1 MSKCV
6 YVPIYNRMSSSMGDT
21 GLPLMATNLDD
32 IGLFYMMKSENTVDA
47 KNVPVVTIEELSD
60 RFIRGRNNYI
70 IKKELPEGDAA
81 DALIKK
87 IENFWDD
94 FGEQLKQQMIKKMQD
109 QLTELSAGRKSA
121 TKKTVKKTTK
131 RVSRKPRVD
140 EDDYDP
146 EQDETCGDGDEYD
159 GFGKS
164 LHQHYLDEEACDE
177 PKRIKRN
184 RVAKKSSKKSCGD
197 ELTEPEIDLNEIHL
211 ASE

>member
-32 IGLFYMMKSENTVDA
+32 IGLFYMMKSANTVDA

-70 IKKELPEGDAA
+70 IKKELPEGEKA

-87 IENFWDD
+87 VEDFWDD
-94 FGEQLKQQMIKKMQD
+94 FGEQLKQQMIKNMQD
-109 QLTELSAGRKSA
+109 QLAELSAGRKAA
-121 TKKTVKKTTK
+121 TKKTAKKTTK

-146 EQDETCGDGDEYD
+146 EQDETGVDVDEYD
-159 GFGKS
+159 GFDKS

-177 PKRIKRN
+177 PKRIKRKTA
-184 RVAKKSSKKSCGD
+184 AKKSSKKSCGD
-197 ELTEPEIDLNEIHL
+197 ELSEIDLNEIHL
-211 ASE
+211 SSEG

>member
-70 IKKELPEGDAA
+70 IKKELPEGEHA

-87 IENFWDD
+87 IEDFWDD

-121 TKKTVKKTTK
+121 KKTVKKTTK

-146 EQDETCGDGDEYD
+146 EQDETCGDVDEYD
-159 GFGKS
+159 GFDKS

-177 PKRIKRN
+177 PKRSRRKTA
-184 RVAKKSSKKSCGD
+184 AKKASKKSCGD
-197 ELTEPEIDLNEIHL
+197 ELPEIDLTEIHL
-211 ASE
+211 SSEG

>member
-47 KNVPVVTIEELSD
+47 KNVPVVTVEELSD

-70 IKKELPEGDAA
+70 IKKELPEGEKA

-87 IENFWDD
+87 VEDFWDD
-94 FGEQLKQQMIKKMQD
+94 FGEQLKKQMIKKMQD
-109 QLTELSAGRKSA
+109 QLAELSAGRKAA

-131 RVSRKPRVD
+131 KVSRKPRVEKVD
-140 EDDYDP
+140 EV
-146 EQDETCGDGDEYD
+146 DEG
-159 GFGKS
+159 
-164 LHQHYLDEEACDE
+164 
-177 PKRIKRN
+177 
-184 RVAKKSSKKSCGD
+184 
-197 ELTEPEIDLNEIHL
+197 TEPEIDLNEIHL
-211 ASE
+211 SSEG

>member
-47 KNVPVVTIEELSD
+47 KNVPVVTVEELSD

-70 IKKELPEGDAA
+70 IKKELPEGEKT

-87 IENFWDD
+87 VEDFWDD

-121 TKKTVKKTTK
+121 EKKTTKKTTK

-140 EDDYDP
+140 EV
-146 EQDETCGDGDEYD
+146 EEDEYD
-159 GFGKS
+159 SG
-164 LHQHYLDEEACDE
+164 QDIDEEACDE
-177 PKRIKRN
+177 PKRLKRN
-184 RVAKKSSKKSCGD
+184 RLAKKSIKKSCGD

-211 ASE
+211 SSEG

>member
-21 GLPLMATNLDD
+21 GLPLMAANLDD

-70 IKKELPEGDAA
+70 IKKELPESEAA

-87 IENFWDD
+87 IEDFWDD

-121 TKKTVKKTTK
+121 AKKTAKKTTK
-131 RVSRKPRVD
+131 RVSRKPIGDEVD
-140 EDDYDP
+140 EDGCDSELDI
-146 EQDETCGDGDEYD
+146 
-159 GFGKS
+159 
-164 LHQHYLDEEACDE
+164 DEEACDE
-177 PKRIKRN
+177 PKRLKRKT
-184 RVAKKSSKKSCGD
+184 VAKKASKKSCGD
-197 ELTEPEIDLNEIHL
+197 ELSEIDLNEIHL
-211 ASE
+211 SSEG